1 MVEAPVFM
9 MSTSPVDEGPPA
21 KQYPYRRAIALQRCG
36 RFRRQDDFLGQ
47 LRLMKPQTRS
57 NTLTGAEAMVRML
70 QAYGVEHIF
79 GLCGDTTL
87 PLYDALFR
95 LDHGITHILTRDE
108 RHAAYMADAY
118 ARLTGRPGVCEGPS
132 GGGATYILPGVV
144 EANESSIP
152 ILAITSDVST
162 TSRGRYALTELDQ
175 VSLFRPV
182 TKWNASL
189 DDAARL
195 PAMVRNAFRQM
206 TTGRPGAA
214 HLALP
219 FDTQNGSVAPD
230 EIWADPR
237 HRSFPALPAAPDR
250 AAVEAAADAL
260 LSARKAVA
268 ICGGGVVLAGAT
280 DALRRL
286 AAKLDLPVATTV
298 SGQGSIAET
307 DPLAVG
313 VVGSNGGV
321 LATREVVDKADLVLF
336 IGCRA
341 GSVTTERWRQPQ
353 PGAKIVH
360 IDCDPAVLGANY
372 ATEVAVAADARL
384 ALQAIADEISR
395 RGTKSGH
402 DGARRAKMA
411 WDAKFAA
418 FRLLAESGAMP
429 IRPERVVATL
439 QALLAPDA
447 VICADPGTPCPYL
460 SAHYR
465 WPQAGRH
472 FITNRAHGALGYAL
486 GASIGAHIA
495 RPAVKTVAV
504 MGDGS
509 FGMSVGELETVVRH
523 KMPIT
528 FVVLSNSGYGWIKA
542 GQRSGFGERFYNVDF
557 TRTDHAA
564 VGAAYGLKSWRVESP
579 HDLEPALRQALE
591 AGEPTLV
598 DIVAQPLDEAAAPV
612 SEWVA

>member
-1 MVEAPVFM
+1 MNIEA
-9 MSTSPVDEGPPA
+9 
-21 KQYPYRRAIALQRCG
+21 
-36 RFRRQDDFLGQ
+36 
-47 LRLMKPQTRS
+47 RS

-70 QAYGVEHIF
+70 EAYGVRHVF

-87 PLYDALFR
+87 QLYDALYR
-95 LDHGITHILTRDE
+95 LDHGIDHILTRDE

-152 ILAITSDVST
+152 IMAITTDVST
-162 TSRGRYALTELDQ
+162 GSRGRYPLTELDQ
-175 VSLFRPV
+175 VSLFRPL

-189 DDAARL
+189 DDASRL
-195 PAMVRNAFRQM
+195 PAMIRKAFREM

-214 HLALP
+214 HLAFP
-219 FDTQNGSVAPD
+219 FDTQKAAVSPE

-237 HRSFPALPAAPDR
+237 HLTFPALPAAPDP
-250 AAVEAAADAL
+250 AAVKAAADAL
-260 LSARKAVA
+260 LSAKRAVA
-268 ICGGGVVLAGAT
+268 ICGGGVVIAGAM
-280 DALRRL
+280 DALKRL
-286 AAKLDLPVATTV
+286 GDMLDFPVATTV
-298 SGQGSIAET
+298 SGQGAIAET

-321 LATREVVDKADLVLF
+321 PSSRAVVEEADLVLF

-341 GSVTTERWRQPQ
+341 GSVATERWRHPQ
-353 PGAKIVH
+353 PGTRIVH
-360 IDCDPAVLGANY
+360 LDSDPAVISASY
-372 ATEVAVAADARL
+372 PTEVAIAADARL
-384 ALQAIADEISR
+384 ALDALIAEVAE
-395 RGTKSGH
+395 RGSGTRH
-402 DGARRAKMA
+402 DGIRRAKAA
-411 WDAKFAA
+411 WDAKLEA
-418 FRLLAESGAMP
+418 FRPLSESGEVP
-429 IRPERVVATL
+429 IRPERVIATL
-439 QALLAPDA
+439 QALLDNEA
-447 VICADPGTPCPYL
+447 VICADPGTPCPYF

-465 WPQAGRH
+465 WPSAGRH

-486 GASIGAHIA
+486 GASIGAHVA
-495 RPAVKTVAV
+495 RPDVKTVAV

-528 FVVLSNSGYGWIKA
+528 FIVFSNSAYGWIKA
-542 GQRSGFGERFYNVDF
+542 GQRSGFGGRFYNVDF

-564 VGAAYGLKSWRVESP
+564 VAAAYGLKSWRVEAP
-579 HDLEPALRQALE
+579 DDLEPALRTALE
-591 AGEPTLV
+591 SSEPTLV
-598 DIVAQPLDEAAAPV
+598 DIISQPLDEAAAPV